1 VLDFHWFLPT
11 YGDPRGIVGGGH
23 GLPAGAAGGDRP
35 ASLDYLTQV
44 SSAAEQMGFQGALAP
59 TGTWCEDA
67 WVTTAMLVRSTRR
80 LKFLVAFRPG
90 LMSPTLAA
98 QMAATFQWQSQ
109 GRLLLNVVTG
119 GEAHEQR
126 AFGGFLN
133 KDERYER
140 CEEFLTIVRRLW
152 SGSGPVSF
160 EGRHL
165 SVEEA
170 GMQRRPEPAPQLYRR
185 LPHLG
190 RAGAGSRREACV
202 GPASRQGRRAAHA
215 VRHPAAR
222 DLSRHLRCG
231 VGRGAAAARSASR
244 LGRRAVAPNL
254 WAGIGL
260 ARGGAGTALVG
271 SHHEVADR
279 IEEYADL
286 GISEFVLSGHPHL
299 EEAYSFGEGVLP
311 ILRDRGLWSHPDR
324 AAEGAEWPRAPREW
338 CRSPWHEPECR
349 AGVVVHTVRISRDVL
364 PVMAPGEDGQG

>member
-109 GRLLLNVVTG
+109 GRLLINVVTG

-170 GMQRRPEPAPQLYRR
+170 GMQRRPEPAPPLYLGGSSPAAGPVAAQHADVYLTWGEPVPAVAEKLAWVRR
-185 LPHLG
+185 L
-190 RAGAGSRREACV
+190 ARESG
-202 GPASRQGRRAAHA
+202 GP
-215 VRHPAAR
+215 
-222 DLSRHLRCG
+222 CG
-231 VGRGAAAARSASR
+231 SAS
-244 LGRRAVAPNL
+244 GC
-254 WAGIGL
+254 
-260 ARGGAGTALVG
+260 T
-271 SHHEVADR
+271 
-279 IEEYADL
+279 
-286 GISEFVLSGHPHL
+286 
-299 EEAYSFGEGVLP
+299 
-311 ILRDRGLWSHPDR
+311 
-324 AAEGAEWPRAPREW
+324 
-338 CRSPWHEPECR
+338 
-349 AGVVVHTVRISRDVL
+349 
-364 PVMAPGEDGQG
+364 